1 MLKKRNL
8 LFLSLLILVVFLV
21 TSCLPKPLFLV
32 TFDSQGG
39 NSVDAQT
46 VEEGEL
52 LTEPTAPTKTGSTFG
67 GWYKEPECTNPWN
80 FDSDTLT
87 ADVTLYAKWT
97 TNSYTVTFKKNDT
110 AATGTMTTQT
120 IASGSSA
127 KLKACAF
134 SKTGWTFAGW
144 ATTSGG
150 TVKYN
155 DGDSY
160 TMGTANANLYAK
172 WTPPA
177 TYSLCDIGPAGGWI
191 FYEKGPVSDGWR
203 YLEAA
208 PSDQSAAIQWYNGIY
223 LDTGAAST
231 AIGAGQINTTAIV
244 TTQGEGSYAAQ
255 LCDDLSEGGYSDW
268 FLPSKDELNLMYINL
283 KVSGVGGFADD
294 PLYWS
299 SSDVYGNGAWC
310 QDFSNGNQGLFYQ
323 EMTQRVR
330 AVRAF

>member
-1 MLKKRNL
+1 MLKKINL
-8 LFLSLLILVVFLV
+8 LFLSLLILGILMI
-21 TSCLPKPLFLV
+21 TSCTPKLPVMV

-39 NSVDAQT
+39 SAVEAQMVDH
-46 VEEGEL
+46 GEL
-52 LTEPTAPTKTGSTFG
+52 VTEPAAPTKTGSTFG

-110 AATGTMTTQT
+110 AATGKMTAQT

-150 TVKYN
+150 TVKYS

-172 WTPPA
+172 WNPPT
-177 TYSLCDIGPAGGWI
+177 TYSLRDIGPAGGLI
-191 FYEKGPVSDGWR
+191 FYDKGSYSDGWR

-208 PSDQSAAIQWYNGIY
+208 PSDQSSGTEWGCFGVLISGADGTAVGTGKQNTSDIEAGCTTPGTAADICAN
-223 LDTGAAST
+223 
-231 AIGAGQINTTAIV
+231 
-244 TTQGEGSYAAQ
+244 
-255 LCDDLSEGGYSDW
+255 LSLGGYDDW
-268 FLPSKDELNLMYINL
+268 FLPSKDELNLMYENL
-283 KVSGVGGFADD
+283 KVFGIGGFSDGY
-294 PLYWS
+294 YWS
-299 SSDVYGNGAWC
+299 SSEGSENNAWYQNFGSGPQGAN
-310 QDFSNGNQGLFYQ
+310 SKYAKV
-323 EMTQRVR
+323 RVR